1 MFSAC
6 ITCYTPFTTL
16 RALKRHNRRYH
27 PNTREEQIMCK
38 VCNLPFSNQY
48 NLNQHNTKFHNGN
61 QSTTASPS
69 KETDQNSDSEKH
81 ETIINDYT
89 SNLIFLEINQRR
101 NSDFIRRNTMNLFQ
115 ILEITKEL
123 ARRIEAIKEYQTVE
137 LNSKTYD
144 CQICNKLFKNSNS
157 LSTHKSRFHPKSYGE
172 ANVRKIEDSPY
183 YQPSL

>member
-1 MFSAC
+1 
-6 ITCYTPFTTL
+6 
-16 RALKRHNRRYH
+16 
-27 PNTREEQIMCK
+27 MCK

-61 QSTTASPS
+61 QSTTASSS
-69 KETDQNSDSEKH
+69 KETDQNSDSEKD

-89 SNLIFLEINQRR
+89 SNLIFLEINQHR

-137 LNSKTYD
+137 LNSKTYN
-144 CQICNKLFKNSNS
+144 CQICNKLFKTSNS
-157 LSTHKSRFHPKSYGE
+157 LSTHKSIFHPKVME
-172 ANVRKIEDSPY
+172 KQKFRK
-183 YQPSL
+183 